1 MWSKNPT
8 RFYCKE
14 KTKIEQSYNKK
25 MLPKLMLNILKVTEN
40 YTSIIPIGH
49 LIQKEISIN
58 FQPTYIWP
66 MFTHAW
72 PICKL

>member
-40 YTSIIPIGH
+40 YTSIYTQWAPNS
-49 LIQKEISIN
+49 KRN
-58 FQPTYIWP
+58 FNKLPTHIYMARVHP
-66 MFTHAW
+66 CMAHM
-72 PICKL
+72 